1 VTGIPIVP
9 LAVRT
14 FFGETL
20 PQMGYQYGLQK
31 PHDYIAIKMPV
42 FSFEKIHGADVNL
55 GPEMKS
61 TGEVLGI
68 ARTYDEALIKA
79 FYGAGTHMI
88 KNGRVIITVK
98 NSDKAEVLPI
108 AKGLYDLGWTIYATQ
123 GTADYLNDHE
133 IPTIRTHKV
142 GMNQHDIINLIMSG
156 KIDLVIN
163 TPSKGMQHDRDGFLI
178 RRNAVEA
185 GIPCLTS
192 LDTANAFLTC
202 ARHVETTELSV
213 VDITHVS
220 TFLNLV

>member
-1 VTGIPIVP
+1 
-9 LAVRT
+9 
-14 FFGETL
+14 
-20 PQMGYQYGLQK
+20 
-31 PHDYIAIKMPV
+31 
-42 FSFEKIHGADVNL
+42 
-55 GPEMKS
+55 MKS